1 VAEQSQLR
9 AAVAAGVLGSEDLYR
24 ELLRSVVEVARA
36 IFGAKASSIFLLDE
50 ETDELVFAAVAGEGE
65 QHLVG
70 MRIPSSTGIAGWV
83 LVTRQPLIL
92 EDLEN
97 DPRFAR
103 DVAEATGYVPSGLMA
118 VPLLHEESALGVLQ
132 VLDRPKRS
140 RFTLQE
146 MELLGLFANQAAIA
160 LDLLQRARRARAVLD
175 DGEGAAARL
184 AEAVEALPEERREAG
199 LALLASLADVLR
211 APQSP

>member
-1 VAEQSQLR
+1 VAEESQLR
-9 AAVAAGVLGSEDLYR
+9 AAVAAGVLGSEDLYS

-50 ETDELVFAAVAGEGE
+50 KADELVFAAVAGEGE

-118 VPLLHEESALGVLQ
+118 VPLLHEERALGVLQ

-146 MELLGLFANQAAIA
+146 MELLGLFGNQAAIA
-160 LDLLQRARRARAVLD
+160 LDLLQRARRARAVLE

-184 AEAVEALPEERREAG
+184 AEAVEAFPEERREAG

-211 APQSP
+211 A

>member
-1 VAEQSQLR
+1 VAEESQLR

-211 APQSP
+211 A